1 MEPVIIAIGA
11 AIATAARWLKRDAHS
26 RDHDPQSQVRSDWLE
41 FREWDRKQ
49 PPPLP
54 RRKRD

>member
-1 MEPVIIAIGA
+1 MLELIVIGSAIM
-11 AIATAARWLKRDAHS
+11 TAARWLQKDTVR
-26 RDHDPQSQVRSDWLE
+26 RDHDPRSQTRSDWLE

>member
-1 MEPVIIAIGA
+1 MNPLLLIAPVIWAG
-11 AIATAARWLKRDAHS
+11 ARWLKSDTER
-26 RDHDPQSQVRSDWLE
+26 RDHDPRSQERSDWLE
-41 FREWDRKQ
+41 FREWERKQ

>member
-1 MEPVIIAIGA
+1 MIELIVIGS
-11 AIATAARWLKRDAHS
+11 AIATAARWLKGDAHR
-26 RDHDPQSQVRSDWLE
+26 RDDDPQSQTRSDWLE

>member
-1 MEPVIIAIGA
+1 MNPLLIIAPVMFV
-11 AIATAARWLKRDAHS
+11 AARWLKKDAER
-26 RDHDPQSQVRSDWLE
+26 RDHDPKSQVRSDWLAFLE
-41 FREWDRKQ
+41 DDRKQ

>member
-1 MEPVIIAIGA
+1 MDPIWLIGA
-11 AIATAARWLKRDAHS
+11 AVLGAARWLKNDARRRDV
-26 RDHDPQSQVRSDWLE
+26 DPQSQVRSDWLE

>member
-1 MEPVIIAIGA
+1 MIELIVIGS
-11 AIATAARWLKRDAHS
+11 AIATAARWLRKDTER
-26 RDHDPQSQVRSDWLE
+26 RDHDPRSQTRSDWLE

-54 RRKRD
+54 RNRKE

>member
-1 MEPVIIAIGA
+1 MIELIVIG
-11 AIATAARWLKRDAHS
+11 IATLGAARWLQRDTHR
-26 RDHDPQSQVRSDWLE
+26 RDHDPRSQERSDWLE
-41 FREWDRKQ
+41 TREWDRKQ